1 MAVTLLAL
9 HAALC
14 IFWAILAGKPR
25 KDWLDLPFV
34 VIMSINYAGI
44 NPLITIATGIAYW
57 LQASVT
63 GASQTRS
70 ALSRM
75 TLVLQIITFSAL
87 AVLWP
92 VRFRLP
98 QRLKGTSLWLLLDW
112 YPLVGWPCVNNAL
125 IAVGQC
131 IVLHAV
137 DGTAR
142 SGVPSMSR
150 ETQPL
155 LAT

>member
-1 MAVTLLAL
+1 MTAVTVLFV

-14 IFWAILAGKPR
+14 ILWAIGAGKPR
-25 KDWLDLPFV
+25 DDWLDLPFV
-34 VIMSINYAGI
+34 VIMSINYACM
-44 NPLITIATGIAYW
+44 NPLITIATGVAYW
-57 LQASVT
+57 LQASAT
-63 GASQTRS
+63 GASPNQT
-70 ALSRM
+70 ALSRT
-75 TLVLQIITFSAL
+75 TLVLQIVTFSAL

-98 QRLKGTSLWLLLDW
+98 QKLKGSPQWLVFAW

-131 IVLHAV
+131 IVLHGV

-142 SGVPSMSR
+142 SEAQSISR
-150 ETQPL
+150 ESQPL
-155 LAT
+155 LT